1 MFQPDLLMN
10 EDSGLGQKKT
20 LMIHSPAAAAAAAV
34 PF

>member
-20 LMIHSPAAAAAAAV
+20 LIRAAAAAA